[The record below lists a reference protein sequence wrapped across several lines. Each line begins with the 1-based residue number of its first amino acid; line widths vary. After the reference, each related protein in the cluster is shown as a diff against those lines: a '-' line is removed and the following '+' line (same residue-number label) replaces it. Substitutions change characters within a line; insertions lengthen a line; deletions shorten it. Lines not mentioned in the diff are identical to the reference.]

1 MARGRGEGGD
11 ARVFRAAVFAVTGH
25 GVCQVVDLIVGMF
38 FDRCKV
44 KASANRRDV
53 DQIESTLLNR
63 ETVASTIRME
73 ALV

>member
-11 ARVFRAAVFAVTGH
+11 ARIFRAAVFAVAGH
-25 GVCQVVDLIVGMF
+25 GVCQGVDLIVGIF

-44 KASANRRDV
+44 KAFGSRRNE
-53 DQIESTLLNR
+53 DQSESTLLNR
-63 ETVASTIRME
+63 ETVARTIRME